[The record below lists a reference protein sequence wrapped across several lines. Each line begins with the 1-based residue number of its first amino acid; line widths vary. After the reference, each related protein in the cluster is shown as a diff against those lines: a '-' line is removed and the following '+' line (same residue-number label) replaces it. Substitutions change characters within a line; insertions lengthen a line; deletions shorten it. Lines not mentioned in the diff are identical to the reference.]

1 MLIASAG
8 MKAVKYRLYN
18 DRGGG
23 IYLLRANKLL
33 TLSCITDVYTLGFIL
48 NLNTYQ
54 YGRITSEYDHV
65 NIISY
70 TPMLVNS

>member
-23 IYLLRANKLL
+23 VYLLRANKLL

-48 NLNTYQ
+48 NFNTY
-54 YGRITSEYDHV
+54 GITSEYDHV
-65 NIISY
+65 NIVLY
-70 TPMLVNS
+70 THAGE